1 VSDLAILGRILPATP
16 PAAMERVRALEAQ
29 VRELPQVQIPT
40 DHVIHAGLYART
52 ICIPAGVI
60 LTGAEIARA
69 TLLVFDGHAAVTIGD
84 TTQELAGRHVLP
96 ASAGRK
102 QAFLALADTHLTM
115 LFATHATDVA
125 TAEAQFT
132 PEPEALMSRAE
143 GAINTITITGD

>member
-1 VSDLAILGRILPATP
+1 
-16 PAAMERVRALEAQ
+16 M
-29 VRELPQVQIPT
+29 RELPQVQIPT

-60 LTGAEIARA
+60 LTGAEIACA

-115 LFATHATDVA
+115 LFATDATDVA

-132 PEPEALMSRAE
+132 TEPDALMSRAPD
-143 GAINTITITGD
+143 AINTITITGD

>member
-1 VSDLAILGRILPATP
+1 
-16 PAAMERVRALEAQ
+16 MERVRALEAK

-60 LTGAEIARA
+60 LTGAEIACA

-115 LFATHATDVA
+115 IFATEATDVA